1 MIPKLR
7 HYLALVRFSH
17 TLFAMPFAL
26 AAMFWAA
33 RGWPEARVFALIV
46 LCMVLCRNAAM
57 AFNRLVDAAYDGR
70 NPRTARRH
78 IPAGVLSRRGVL
90 AFFIVNALLFVIAT
104 WFLNPLAFALSVPA
118 LIAVCF
124 YSLTKRFTSWSHLY
138 LGLAIGISPVGAWV
152 AVTGTIGFEALLL
165 CLVLLLWIAG
175 FDIIY
180 ATQDEDF
187 DRKAGLNSVVVKFG
201 LPGALNVSRIL
212 HGLMLCGLVLTEILF
227 GLGWS
232 FRIAI
237 AVTTALIVFMHFFRR
252 SASLDDL
259 NADFFQAN
267 IAVSSVI
274 CLGIVASVFLRRSD
288 RVNFLSGID
297 SRLESRCR
305 N

>member
-1 MIPKLR
+1 MLTSLR
-7 HYLALVRFSH
+7 HYLSLVRFSH

-33 RGWPEARVFALIV
+33 RGGPSFRVFALIV

-57 AFNRLVDAAYDGR
+57 AFNRLVDAAYDAR

-78 IPAGVLSRRGVL
+78 IPAGVLTRRGVL
-90 AFFIVNALLFVIAT
+90 GFFAANAALFVVAT
-104 WFLNPLAFALSVPA
+104 WFLNPLAFALSLPA
-118 LIAVCF
+118 LAAVCF

-152 AVTGTIGFEALLL
+152 AVTGTIASEALLL

-180 ATQDEDF
+180 ATQDEEF
-187 DRKAGLNSVVVKFG
+187 DRKAGLNSVVVRYG
-201 LPGALNVSRIL
+201 LRGALAFSGVL
-212 HGLMLCGLVLTEILF
+212 HGLMLAVLVSIELLF
-227 GLGWS
+227 GLGWP
-232 FRIAI
+232 FRIAVG
-237 AVTTALIVFMHFFRR
+237 VTAALIGYMHLFRR

-267 IAVSSVI
+267 IAVSLVVGAG
-274 CLGIVASVFLRRSD
+274 LVASVFLNAAR
-288 RVNFLSGID
+288 
-297 SRLESRCR
+297 
-305 N
+305 